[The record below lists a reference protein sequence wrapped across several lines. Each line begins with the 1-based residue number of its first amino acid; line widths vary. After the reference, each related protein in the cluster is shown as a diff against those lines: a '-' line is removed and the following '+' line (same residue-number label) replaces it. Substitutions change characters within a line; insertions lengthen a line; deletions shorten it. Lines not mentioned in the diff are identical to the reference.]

1 MTALVIL
8 NPYSARWKA
17 RQRWP
22 EAAEALRAA
31 GVDFEMVEMSGPND
45 GIARA
50 RAAAEQ
56 GYSPIIAAGGDGG
69 ISEVVNGL
77 YQSNPEGV
85 IGPLGLLPLGTAND
99 LVVNLG
105 LPLDLPGA
113 ARVIAAGKTRKI
125 DLIRAN
131 EWVFDNNSAV
141 GLEPVVTLYNIQ
153 MVKLKGIIRYLVAAL
168 RAIWAQPAWQGK
180 LTWDDGQ
187 YAGPLSLV
195 SVGNGA
201 ITGGL
206 FHMSPAADPADGKL
220 TFVYAYAPG
229 RLRMLGLLP
238 KTFSGAH
245 VNDPAVH
252 QHHATRLEI
261 ELTPGSPFQVDGEL
275 RERALTRVEYQ
286 VLPGKLEIFA

>member
-50 RAAAEQ
+50 RSAAEQ

-77 YQSNPEGV
+77 YQANPDGV

-105 LPLDLPGA
+105 LPIDLPAA

-125 DLIRAN
+125 DLIQAN

-180 LTWDDGQ
+180 LTWDDGE
-187 YAGPLSLV
+187 YEGPLSLV

-206 FHMSPAADPADGKL
+206 FRMSPAADPADGKL

-245 VNDPAVH
+245 VDDPAVH

>member
-50 RAAAEQ
+50 RSAAEQ

-77 YQSNPEGV
+77 YQSNPDGV

-153 MVKLKGIIRYLVAAL
+153 MVRLKGIIRYLVAAL
-168 RAIWAQPAWQGK
+168 RAIWSQPAWQGK
-180 LTWDDGQ
+180 LNWDDGQ
-187 YAGPLSLV
+187 YEGPLSLV

-245 VNDPAVH
+245 VDDPAVH

-286 VLPGKLEIFA
+286 VLPSKLEIFA